1 MLSKRHRGYE
11 AGVDNPRIRD
21 TPHDYV
27 VFMARTTRD
36 FSSVLVVVN
45 PDEDC
50 SAVASRE
57 ILDEILGA
65 DNEPLI
71 TSLNAAEVVRRLRSP
86 DS

>member
-1 MLSKRHRGYE
+1 
-11 AGVDNPRIRD
+11 
-21 TPHDYV
+21 
-27 VFMARTTRD
+27 MARTSRD
-36 FSSVLVVVN
+36 HSSVLVLVN

-65 DNEPLI
+65 DDQALI

>member
-1 MLSKRHRGYE
+1 
-11 AGVDNPRIRD
+11 
-21 TPHDYV
+21 
-27 VFMARTTRD
+27 
-36 FSSVLVVVN
+36 VVN

-65 DNEPLI
+65 DDQPLI